1 MSDEHLDGRDGNDP
15 QHEPRD
21 VKTKARPKE
30 GWRSEPDYGLP
41 NRGKGGGTGGPRG
54 ALIAV
59 IAAVVV
65 LGGLLVWFE
74 TRPRSGALSGAGGDI
89 GGVFQ
94 LVDQDGKPANQGVLT
109 GKWSAVFFGYTYCP
123 DVCPATLQALG
134 QAAMRLT
141 PDQRKTLQVIF
152 VTVDPARDTPQQM
165 KVYLDAQALPV
176 KTIGLTGSP
185 DQVMAAA
192 KAYRVYFK
200 KVGTGDT
207 YTMDHTSV
215 VYLMNPKGQFA
226 APLAHGMTPDLI
238 ARQITAAEHAR

>member
-1 MSDEHLDGRDGNDP
+1 MR
-15 QHEPRD
+15 PR
-21 VKTKARPKE
+21 E

-41 NRGKGGGTGGPRG
+41 QKSGPSG
-54 ALIAV
+54 PPPALIAL

-65 LGGLLVWFE
+65 LGGLLAWFE
-74 TRPRSGALSGAGGDI
+74 TRPRNGGAGAGSADI
-89 GGVFQ
+89 GGPFQ
-94 LVDQDGKPANQGVLT
+94 LIDQNGKPADQTVLN

-141 PDQRKTLQVIF
+141 PDQRKTLQVVF

-176 KTIGLTGSP
+176 RTIGLTGSP
-185 DQVMAAA
+185 EQVAAAA

-200 KVGTGDT
+200 KAGTGET

-215 VYLMNPKGQFA
+215 VYLMNPKGLFA
-226 APLAHGMTPDLI
+226 TPLAHGMTPDLI
-238 ARQITAAEHAR
+238 AKQITAAERPN

>member
-1 MSDEHLDGRDGNDP
+1 MSDKHLDGRGENDP
-15 QHEPRD
+15 QHGTRPE
-21 VKTKARPKE
+21 KTKARPRE

-41 NRGKGGGTGGPRG
+41 PKRSPLGPGPGR
-54 ALIAV
+54 ALIGV
-59 IAAVVV
+59 IVAVVL
-65 LGGLLVWFE
+65 LGGLLAWFE
-74 TRPRSGALSGAGGDI
+74 TRPRGGAGSSDI
-89 GGVFQ
+89 GGAFQ
-94 LVDQDGKPANQGVLT
+94 LVDHNGKPADESILT

-152 VTVDPARDTPQQM
+152 ITIDPARDTPQQM

-176 KTIGLTGSP
+176 KTIGLTGSAA
-185 DQVMAAA
+185 QVAAVA

-200 KVGTGDT
+200 KVGTGDA

-215 VYLMNPKGQFA
+215 VYLMNPKGGFA

-238 ARQITAAEHAR
+238 AKQITAAERAG

>member
-1 MSDEHLDGRDGNDP
+1 MSDEHLNGRGENDP
-15 QHEPRD
+15 QHGTRD
-21 VKTKARPKE
+21 AKTKVRPKE

-41 NRGKGGGTGGPRG
+41 KKRDSGAPGP

-59 IAAVVV
+59 IALILV
-65 LGGLLVWFE
+65 LGGLFVWFE
-74 TRPRSGALSGAGGDI
+74 TRSRSGSFATAGGDI
-89 GGVFQ
+89 GGAFQ
-94 LVDQDGKPANQGVLT
+94 LVDQNGHSTSEGVLI

-141 PDQRKTLQVIF
+141 PDQRKTLQVVF

-176 KTIGLTGSP
+176 KTIGLTGSAE
-185 DQVMAAA
+185 QIAAAA

-200 KVGTGDT
+200 EVGTGDN
-207 YTMDHTSV
+207 YTVDHTSV

-238 ARQITAAEHAR
+238 AKQITAAEHAS